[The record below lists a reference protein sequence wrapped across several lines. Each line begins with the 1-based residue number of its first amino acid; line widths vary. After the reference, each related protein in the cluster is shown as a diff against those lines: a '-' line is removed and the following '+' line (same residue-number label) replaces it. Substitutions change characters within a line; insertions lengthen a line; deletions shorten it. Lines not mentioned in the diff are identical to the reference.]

1 MIPNFRGFNK
11 KTKKMYSI
19 DGFKSSER
27 KIYRCSLADDE
38 FRSGRLETFHFVEDN
53 LDNYILMQ
61 STGLKDKNG
70 DEIFGG
76 DVVMTTR
83 FAGRA
88 DVDGGYYEYEKDYKG
103 VVKMLEGSWL
113 IDTGT
118 DAVFLWSEF
127 EENEVIENIYQNSK
141 LLESVEE

>member
-1 MIPNFRGFNK
+1 MIPNFRAFNK

-70 DEIFGG
+70 QEIFEG
-76 DVVMTTR
+76 DVVRHIDFLLNNETVNKVYFKDGLFMY
-83 FAGRA
+83 
-88 DVDGGYYEYEKDYKG
+88 DVVVDEYTYDVPIGEIIENSIVE
-103 VVKMLEGSWL
+103 VVG
-113 IDTGT
+113 
-118 DAVFLWSEF
+118 
-127 EENEVIENIYQNSK
+127 NIYQNSE
-141 LLESVEE
+141 LLESVGE